1 LNRRGLLVG
10 LAAPLSSCVFPLE
23 GDRWR
28 LVYVGNEYALRTI
41 NTAGREELF
50 ANWGWAQFRGPLDR
64 RTLIVGTSVD
74 GSELWLS
81 RTSFSLATGMWVEG
95 DNGLL
100 RYPLRGGERSWVD
113 CPILQSRH
121 LVQGIPGIALVLVV
135 SFTNPHLR
143 KNPTLDVLVKAVET
157 VDGLEWWVWSGT
169 PGQWDLFAE
178 RMDVW
183 HGAEYPEVPPRISRP
198 SPTGRP
204 REVVYSREGTIY
216 GHDLGGDP
224 PRILGQGEFP
234 SVCPQAG
241 LISWRTAAGDLQIAE
256 FPSLRPVRTL
266 PGPFRDGV
274 LWCPNGKWGVVA
286 RDTTWL
292 HLGDIAMD
300 QLALLHV
307 EGLRLTMGWSYR
319 RHIGTSALCWIDCA
333 GRGKERLRG
342 LEAVVL
348 APRGA

>member
-1 LNRRGLLVG
+1 MAEPYQFLPGNRYVGGRGQRPIAVS
-10 LAAPLSSCVFPLE
+10 AE
-23 GDRWR
+23 RWR
-28 LVYVGNEYALRTI
+28 TFVGGLPNPAKPASG
-41 NTAGREELF
+41 AGHS
-50 ANWGWAQFRGPLDR
+50 G
-64 RTLIVGTSVD
+64 
-74 GSELWLS
+74 
-81 RTSFSLATGMWVEG
+81 
-95 DNGLL
+95 
-100 RYPLRGGERSWVD
+100 D
-113 CPILQSRH
+113 CPGPGGQLYESASAKESDSRCTRE
-121 LVQGIPGIALVLVV
+121 GGGDGGRFGVV
-135 SFTNPHLR
+135 
-143 KNPTLDVLVKAVET
+143 
-157 VDGLEWWVWSGT
+157 GLEWDAGTVGPFCRAHGRVARGRVPRGPAADFATFADGSTTGGGVLTGGDDLWS
-169 PGQWDLFAE
+169 
-178 RMDVW
+178 R
-183 HGAEYPEVPPRISRP
+183 S
-198 SPTGRP
+198 
-204 REVVYSREGTIY
+204 
-216 GHDLGGDP
+216 GGDP

-333 GRGKERLRG
+333 GGGKERLRG